1 MNGDLIFIN
10 QQLGKELEILVKK
23 LDIAIVGLNAIIS
36 EGSDNLN
43 IAEKTLNAIDDSNK
57 KLPQEESENEQ
68 GAIQVGLYIV
78 VGR

>member
-36 EGSDNLN
+36 EGSDNLK

-57 KLPQEESENEQ
+57 KLPQEESENE
-68 GAIQVGLYIV
+68 
-78 VGR
+78 